1 MLALQLQKEASHK
14 VVSVINLQIKKRIKC
29 LFSKGNSDSSN
40 MLNSSWKGLVWCITH
55 AVTYPALNY
64 KVDTITIISSWSGQ
78 LSVYATREEGSLKEE
93 VGELW

>member
-1 MLALQLQKEASHK
+1 ME
-14 VVSVINLQIKKRIKC
+14 R
-29 LFSKGNSDSSN
+29 
-40 MLNSSWKGLVWCITH
+40 LVWCITH

-78 LSVYATREEGSLKEE
+78 LLVYATREEGSLKEE